1 MLNLYHT
8 YQYKYTE
15 IQALDKKKQKN
26 STDNNSLLLL
36 YLGCFKVSIYPS
48 NQNIA
53 AVKKPLRWL
62 IDPSNSMSPKHSGGG
77 QRWSSRTGPRVVNIS
92 HWSSSFSFRHS
103 LQGLA
108 TANHLL
114 PSNLVLCIFS
124 SHTKKL
130 HVVFHDWKHSFF
142 FNIQGC
148 LVSGVGHDLADLR
161 PLPAKCQIISEV
173 CLILSHYSPLAV
185 LKASLIFQLF

>member
-1 MLNLYHT
+1 MVWLVICVLVVIFFFLTLYSWLLRLKTDVDAEFVPHVP
-8 YQYKYTE
+8 
-15 IQALDKKKQKN
+15 IQVYRDPGTGQKKN

-36 YLGCFKVSIYPS
+36 YLGCFKFSIYPS

-62 IDPSNSMSPKHSGGG
+62 IDPSNSMSPKHSGGS

-114 PSNLVLCIFS
+114 PSNPVLCI
-124 SHTKKL
+124 SHQVTSCHLSRLETQCIIYK
-130 HVVFHDWKHSFF
+130 
-142 FNIQGC
+142 
-148 LVSGVGHDLADLR
+148 GV
-161 PLPAKCQIISEV
+161 
-173 CLILSHYSPLAV
+173 
-185 LKASLIFQLF
+185 